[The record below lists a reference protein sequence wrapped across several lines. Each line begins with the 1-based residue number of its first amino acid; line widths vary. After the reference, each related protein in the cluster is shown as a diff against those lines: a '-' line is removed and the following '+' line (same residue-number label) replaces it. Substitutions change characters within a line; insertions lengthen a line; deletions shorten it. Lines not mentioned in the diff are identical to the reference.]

1 MLLYETAGHEVLL
14 SILKKDSGDLVAT
27 RTRALSQELDPRY
40 RDCINKRTEYVHKA
54 SDDKVGYLHLS
65 DMERLGFS
73 QFWRSYQTES
83 INQRVFN
90 HRLKR

>member
-1 MLLYETAGHEVLL
+1 MLLYETAGGAKFSL
-14 SILKKDSGDLVAT
+14 SVLKKDSGDLVAT

-65 DMERLGFS
+65 DMERLGF
-73 QFWRSYQTES
+73 QFWRSYIKLNRL
-83 INQRVFN
+83 INVF
-90 HRLKR
+90 